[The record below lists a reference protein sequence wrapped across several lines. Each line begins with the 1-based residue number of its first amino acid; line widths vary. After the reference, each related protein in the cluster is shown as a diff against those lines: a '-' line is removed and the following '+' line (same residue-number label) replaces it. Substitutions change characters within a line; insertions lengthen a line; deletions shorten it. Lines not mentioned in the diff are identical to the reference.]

1 MIVRQL
7 PLDFS
12 SAPAPTFDNFI
23 AGPNAELLARLR
35 AAAAG
40 APDEPIIYLWGEPGS
55 GRSHLLRAT
64 VNAAGADAAYLA
76 ADADYAPAD
85 AHRLVAADD
94 VERLDETRQIALFGW
109 INRARDDGGAVIA
122 SGSVPPARL
131 ALREDLKTRLGW
143 GLVYRVE
150 LLRDEDKAQHLRAE
164 AERRGLKLPDEVV
177 AYLLSRLPR
186 DLVSLNAALDQLDR
200 YSLARQRPISVPL
213 VRELLSE
220 STG

>member
-1 MIVRQL
+1 MQQL
-7 PLDFS
+7 PLDLS

-23 AGPNAELLARLR
+23 AGSNAELLARLR

-40 APDEPIIYLWGEPGS
+40 APDEAVIYLWGEPGS

-76 ADADYAPAD
+76 ADADYARAD
-85 AHRLVAADD
+85 MHRLVAADD
-94 VERLDETRQIALFGW
+94 VEHLDEPRQIVLFGW
-109 INRARDDGGAVIA
+109 INRARDGGGAVIA

-143 GLVYRVE
+143 GLVYRVA
-150 LLRDEDKAQHLRAE
+150 LLRDEDKARRLRAE
-164 AERRGLKLPDEVV
+164 AERRGLKLPDDVV

-186 DLVSLNAALDQLDR
+186 DLESLVTVLDR
-200 YSLARQRPISVPL
+200 VDRHSLARQRQVTLAL
-213 VRELLSE
+213 VRDALREPVD
-220 STG
+220 